1 MEFLAPILATVVSAA
16 VADTGVVPAT
26 APIAAEKIALGN
38 SREGRRLDLSDWVLG
53 CRV

>member
-1 MEFLAPILATVVSAA
+1 LEFLAPIIATA
-16 VADTGVVPAT
+16 ADTSVIPAT